1 MKTSLEGQVNQAE
14 RAGGDSAS
22 PVRGG
27 PVRNAVLTPPDL
39 GVRVCALP
47 SSQVI
52 PGQRKVQE
60 AHLRLSLQL

>member
-14 RAGGDSAS
+14 RAGGNSAS
-22 PVRGG
+22 PVRG

-39 GVRVCALP
+39 RVRVCALP